1 MLSTCLKPKQEET
14 RSTQSTGK
22 SAWETSQFIAES
34 TSLSSLD
41 RIEANSA
48 FGLKKN
54 QGQNKKNFI
63 TGTGIHERK
72 GICEKKWH
80 KKMSENEE
88 DIKPSNQLSLCH
100 W

>member
-1 MLSTCLKPKQEET
+1 MLSTCLKSKQEET

-48 FGLKKN
+48 FGLKKIR
-54 QGQNKKNFI
+54 GK
-63 TGTGIHERK
+63 
-72 GICEKKWH
+72 
-80 KKMSENEE
+80 
-88 DIKPSNQLSLCH
+88 IKRTS
-100 W
+100 